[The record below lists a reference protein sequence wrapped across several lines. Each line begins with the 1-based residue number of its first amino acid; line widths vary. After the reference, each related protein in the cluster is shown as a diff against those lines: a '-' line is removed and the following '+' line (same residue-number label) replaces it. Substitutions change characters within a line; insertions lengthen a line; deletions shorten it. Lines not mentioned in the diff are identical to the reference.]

1 MSFRPNMSTIDNL
14 LIIEEIYEK
23 CEFNID
29 LHNVFVDFKQAF
41 DLIGRH
47 GIINSLNK
55 YDTR

>member
-1 MSFRPNMSTIDNL
+1 MSTIDNL